1 MSNNE
6 LRFPDQSPDLEVVD
20 AMQPL
25 LAPPM
30 DNAAYWDGLHRR
42 IMARIA
48 TVGAPSTWWS
58 ISPNMARAGL
68 IAAGLALLILGALI
82 QQTREIEAR
91 MAVQAVT
98 ETEMEVARIIPGVDE
113 PVVHAA
119 PRAPAPNRSR

>member
-1 MSNNE
+1 MSNE
-6 LRFPDQSPDLEVVD
+6 LRFPDPSPDREVVD

-25 LAPPM
+25 LTPPM

-48 TVGAPSTWWS
+48 TVGTPQTWWS
-58 ISPNMARAGL
+58 ISPAMARAGL
-68 IAAGLALLILGALI
+68 IAAGLALLILGALV

-91 MAVQAVT
+91 MAVQAVM

-113 PVVHAA
+113 PMRAA
-119 PRAPAPNRSR
+119 PRVPAPSRSR